1 MKING
6 TECSKQDGCLVG
18 VGTILSQGL
27 ITEEDLIDPK
37 TGQKI
42 NAIDSVIIVK
52 YEDGVKKCIYDETE
66 IKEE

>member
-6 TECSKQDGCLVG
+6 TECSKKDGCLVG

-27 ITEEDLIDPK
+27 ITEDDLLNPK
-37 TGQKI
+37 TGLKI
-42 NAIDSVIIVK
+42 NTFDSVIIVN
-52 YEDGVKKCIYDETE
+52 YENGVKKCIYDEAR